1 MTEPTDISS
10 DKSLRH
16 ALSLHPRAFNVSS
29 SSQRESSQARDSA
42 PSLPD
47 HIAISGQRNQGHST
61 SYEPTTPDD
70 DKPDPIPRAIHGFG
84 EDLERHGSLPQYTR
98 ENDPYALSSKL
109 KTASEINLIKANT
122 SKKRQNTNSKLGCL
136 GPVAKSKGAWHAYK
150 IGNFYESQNETIQQL
165 LKPVDDH
172 RREAKDSQGENQ
184 LRFKIAV
191 RGSFL
196 ANVMLAGLQLYAAS
210 TSGSLSLFTTMADA
224 LFDPLSNVTL
234 ILSNRAVNR
243 VDPRKFPSGKAR
255 IETAGNIV
263 FCFLMTSVSFIIIVQ
278 SIVELTR
285 GSHAETRSFHLPSVI
300 AVAVAFST
308 KFCLFLYC
316 WALRN
321 KYSQIR
327 ILWEDHRNDLLING
341 FGLLTSIGGSKLK
354 WWIDPM
360 GAILLSCLIVFLW
373 IRTAMSEF
381 QLLIGVSAETQML
394 QLITYMCMFNLLSN
408 DFKFQLTRASD
419 DTLTFNSR
427 NRHCPCLPQWA
438 SSHCRSRYCHVPGR
452 HSPQHS

>member
-29 SSQRESSQARDSA
+29 SSQRESSQVRDSA
-42 PSLPD
+42 PSHSD
-47 HIAISGQRNQGHST
+47 IIAITDQRNKGHST
-61 SYEPTTPDD
+61 SYEATTPDAETA
-70 DKPDPIPRAIHGFG
+70 DPIARPTRGFE
-84 EDLERHGSLPQYTR
+84 EDIERHGSLPQYTP

-109 KTASEINLIKANT
+109 KTASEIELIKANT
-122 SKKRQNTNSKLGCL
+122 SKKRTDSKLGCL
-136 GPVAKSKGAWHAYK
+136 APVTKSKQAWRAYK

-172 RREAKDSQGENQ
+172 RREAKDSLGESQ

-191 RGSFL
+191 QGSFV
-196 ANVMLAGLQLYAAS
+196 ANILLAGLQLYAAS

-278 SIVELTR
+278 SIQELAR
-285 GSHAETRSFHLPSVI
+285 GSHSDTRAFHLASVI
-300 AVAVAFST
+300 AVAVAFTT
-308 KFCLFLYC
+308 KLCLFLYC
-316 WALRN
+316 WSLRH

-373 IRTAMSEF
+373 LRTAMSEF

-394 QLITYMCMFNLLSN
+394 QLITYIC
-408 DFKFQLTRASD
+408 
-419 DTLTFNSR
+419 TLTETLS
-427 NRHCPCLPQWA
+427 CLT
-438 SSHCRSRYCHVPGR
+438 SN
-452 HSPQHS
+452 